1 MFSKQV
7 KQVLQ
12 RKGGGTGLA
21 IYSIAKTPLNSVLM
35 DTCQLL
41 WLLRSGKLNGYK
53 VEMRKICLQMKIAKL
68 VKFMVEI

>member
-21 IYSIAKTPLNSVLM
+21 IYSIAKTLPWTFS
-35 DTCQLL
+35 
-41 WLLRSGKLNGYK
+41 
-53 VEMRKICLQMKIAKL
+53 
-68 VKFMVEI
+68 